1 MIGRGTNQDAKK
13 SQRAPA
19 GPSED
24 KNLPEVHIVGFVP
37 CLSCH
42 NSDNNLS
49 GAVRCSVKEETGGD
63 LGGECRMLTGDG
75 FFFFFLTDK
84 PFHFLEFKIPEGI
97 MKSRKYPPIDFQTS
111 PVAILSLILWD

>member
-49 GAVRCSVKEETGGD
+49 GAVRCSVKKETGGD

-75 FFFFFLTDK
+75 FFFFFN
-84 PFHFLEFKIPEGI
+84 
-97 MKSRKYPPIDFQTS
+97 R
-111 PVAILSLILWD
+111 

>member
-1 MIGRGTNQDAKK
+1 MIGGGTNQDAKK
-13 SQRAPA
+13 SQRA

-24 KNLPEVHIVGFVP
+24 KNLPEVHIVGFVS
-37 CLSCH
+37 CLACH

-49 GAVRCSVKEETGGD
+49 GAARCSVKEEAGGD
-63 LGGECRMLTGDG
+63 LGGECRMLQQEMD
-75 FFFFFLTDK
+75 FFFLTDK

-111 PVAILSLILWD
+111 PVAILSLIL